1 MDALASTIRTSVR
14 HNLET
19 RPTLMGSD
27 LLVACVYLGKRRFR
41 SGSNTA
47 APLGANRSTHLHEYA
62 QRKDENGERTQRLH
76 RPFPRTLFLAPR
88 LLLSLEHC

>member
-1 MDALASTIRTSVR
+1 
-14 HNLET
+14 
-19 RPTLMGSD
+19 MGSD

-62 QRKDENGERTQRLH
+62 QRKDENGERT
-76 RPFPRTLFLAPR
+76 
-88 LLLSLEHC
+88 

>member
-1 MDALASTIRTSVR
+1 MDTVASNMRTSVR
-14 HNLET
+14 HYLET
-19 RPTLMGSD
+19 RPTLMSSD
-27 LLVACVYLGKRRFR
+27 LLKVCVYQGKRRFH
-41 SGSNTA
+41 SVTNTA
-47 APLGANRSTHLHEYA
+47 APLGASKLTHLHEYA